1 MNTYEKWFSGVIWIG
16 ILVNLTLWLPALV
29 APQMVITFFNI
40 EGDFWTVWLRNV
52 GMLLLLVAL
61 FNAAAALAPSRYPLL
76 SWFVVLARLIAA
88 SFFLEIW
95 LFNSLHSTDRPVVFM
110 YMFFTDSSFGVLKGV
125 LLYRALNEHNRVNLT
140 NAAKSATS

>member
-1 MNTYEKWFSGVIWIG
+1 MNTYEKWFSGVVWIG

-29 APQMVITFFNI
+29 APSMVITFFNI

-88 SFFLEIW
+88 TFFLEIW
-95 LFNSLHSTDRPVVFM
+95 LFNSLHSSDRPEVFM
-110 YMFFTDSSFGVLKGV
+110 YMFFTDCSFGVLKGA
-125 LLYRALNEHNRVNLT
+125 LLYRALNDHKRVDLT
-140 NAAKSATS
+140 VAA